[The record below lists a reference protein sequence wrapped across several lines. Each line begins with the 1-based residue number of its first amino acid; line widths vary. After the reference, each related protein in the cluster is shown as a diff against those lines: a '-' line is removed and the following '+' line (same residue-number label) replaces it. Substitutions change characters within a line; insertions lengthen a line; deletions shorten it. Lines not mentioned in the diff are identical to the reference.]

1 MKTKSIISSIIV
13 LFLLAIILAGC
24 RKEIDPPILRV
35 EIKPTQVAY
44 NGSATLTW
52 QGENLASLKINGENQ
67 SSLNSGSMTLNNLIE
82 NTTYSFVAVG
92 LDGTTISQSVSILVD
107 KPKPELIVTV
117 TPNTVIPYKESATV
131 SWQGKDLASLKVND
145 RSELETGSIS
155 LTKLVA
161 DTTIHFVAVGL
172 DGSNINQSVLVKVA
186 SPPVLTKADSV
197 KMLLINKPW
206 KLVDISSYTM
216 DGKYIDSW
224 TLTERDKVE
233 IWYFYADGSRA
244 IDKTAYGGGVYKT
257 GPNDFSISPD
267 GTRIAFGGSKD
278 YANDGFGIVVT
289 EDTHIVIVPSIMGN
303 ATTGEK
309 TPIQVVETYKV

>member
-24 RKEIDPPILRV
+24 REEIDPPILRV

-82 NTTYSFVAVG
+82 NTTYSFVGVG
-92 LDGTTISQSVSILVD
+92 FDGTTISQSVSILVD

-145 RSELETGSIS
+145 VDYLDLKTGSIS

-186 SPPVLTKADSV
+186 EPTRTDILCGYKWGLIESKYWYKGRYVYVKIPDDVKAERHVFTK
-197 KMLLINKPW
+197 
-206 KLVDISSYTM
+206 
-216 DGKYIDSW
+216 DGRYN
-224 TLTERDKVE
+224 V
-233 IWYFYADGSRA
+233 FDGSGE
-244 IDKTAYGGGVYKT
+244 IIGNGKWSWIGKD
-257 GPNDFSISPD
+257 SINV
-267 GTRIAFGGSKD
+267 GGSLVRYELSD
-278 YANDGFGIVVT
+278 INLISYSRNDSTIVT
-289 EDTHIVIVPSIMGN
+289 LKAYPL
-303 ATTGEK
+303 
-309 TPIQVVETYKV
+309 